1 MSIPAVDIE
10 ALPELPNYTGL
21 FSSSVNPSSA
31 VSASGDL
38 LHQFIHAKALPAT
51 STIELTASSTTPADD
66 RAIPERTQPASPQ
79 AWLGSVELI
88 DTRPMAWLR
97 CVSHGPLHATI
108 AAVHAADDGTPET
121 STSPGA
127 DTPCM
132 PVDTTMDSA
141 LVHAWALHEL
151 GSDAASLLAAS
162 VLPGMAHSEQ
172 ERGTAHRMLLR
183 AAATCAARGHAS
195 AALRLASGLREAV
208 LRRAAAAAQVWL
220 MDGTPMGSAGS
231 ASGTETAVAASLSS
245 PLYTQSWHELLQ
257 CAHGGARLPLQW
269 TDQVRRAAFTASAG
283 SARVVQVMQRRAGWA
298 YAALDACTAC
308 TRRAGSSA
316 VVSLGAGQHGQATT
330 GSMLWTYAMP
340 VRTAAG
346 IHKVP
351 VAHIA
356 NTNLGI
362 RKALRALGIQFHMP
376 LASRALAK
384 RAGAAQ
390 VPPAARDWWWV
401 DGTGQVP
408 TPLRSAGAPAVSAVA
423 SLTAGAALARA
434 DVSSMAV
441 LIGEHAV
448 RQLAVALAADALG
461 IGLVGPRGPAT
472 RLGLVYA
479 PGTGSELTPA
489 GSIAASSPFFGG
501 IRSSCLPRPRGRIR
515 APAVDGTAPM
525 TLHAAEHA
533 GLVPPCV
540 WPSLV
545 QAFGSAHLLEL
556 ITQYCTRLC
565 IPRPARQLRM
575 PPEER
580 SEAAAWL
587 ASNLAAREEHQL
599 APSVTCSQFAPRRK
613 PDPAALVHTHS
624 GKPAM
629 FASREAAAASQ
640 QASASLTVLCPLSAA
655 VLHCIAHHESPAA
668 EQTPQLA
675 QPGPAIATPAPQ
687 RRLRVVSG
695 IGAIAAAME
704 DEPEFADVA
713 EDSPALADT
722 SAMPGDHAIG
732 VLQAQ
737 VKPCPLSSLA
747 AHAAVIQRVL
757 AHACQHL
764 AQPGSAVQLAY
775 PLLERATLRVH
786 VGDARWLRACQVQCS
801 GLTRPASDVRAQAAA
816 AAKQALAE
824 AAQPQENT
832 GTLGGLFS
840 AAQGPEAV
848 RSVLHRV
855 LSPSSIP
862 SAPGRWAAVAAQ
874 LERAVRAALADM
886 FQREPKLAAAALVAG
901 GDEAVAVHS
910 LAWRTLQPAAE
921 ECAACAAIVSRVA
934 GAQSMP
940 ELGSTG
946 ELPEADM
953 SASSDDDDD
962 ELVPASR
969 YHPDALHWL
978 PAGPAGSTLAD
989 LVTLLADADKAATPV
1004 DRGAC
1009 RACEVSAWCLRG
1021 AIQGSADAAPPAWVR
1036 GRAMAALHGQP
1047 VYASPAAQAAA
1058 RATAQVAAK
1067 LAIVVQAL

>member
-1 MSIPAVDIE
+1 
-10 ALPELPNYTGL
+10 
-21 FSSSVNPSSA
+21 
-31 VSASGDL
+31 
-38 LHQFIHAKALPAT
+38 
-51 STIELTASSTTPADD
+51 
-66 RAIPERTQPASPQ
+66 
-79 AWLGSVELI
+79 
-88 DTRPMAWLR
+88 MAWLR

-108 AAVHAADDGTPET
+108 AAVHAADAGAPT
-121 STSPGA
+121 STTSPA
-127 DTPCM
+127 E
-132 PVDTTMDSA
+132 DTTCVPVTTTVDSA
-141 LVHAWALHEL
+141 MVHAWALHEL

-162 VLPGMAHSEQ
+162 VLPGMAHSEL
-172 ERGTAHRMLLR
+172 ERETGHHMLLR

-195 AALRLASGLREAV
+195 AALRLASGLRAAV
-208 LRRAAAAAQVWL
+208 LRRAAAAAHVWL
-220 MDGTPMGSAGS
+220 MDSTPMASAGS
-231 ASGTETAVAASLSS
+231 AAGAEATVTASLTS

-257 CAHGGARLPLQW
+257 CAHGARLPLQW

-283 SARVVQVMQRRAGWA
+283 SARVAQVMQRRAGWA

-340 VRTAAG
+340 VRTATG
-346 IHKVP
+346 VHRIP

-362 RKALRALGIQFHMP
+362 RKALRALGIEFHMP

-390 VPPAARDWWWV
+390 VPSTARDWWWV
-401 DGTGQVP
+401 DGTGQAP

-423 SLTAGAALARA
+423 SLTAGSALARA

-441 LIGEHAV
+441 LIGQHAV

-461 IGLVGPRGPAT
+461 IGLVGPRGPAA

-489 GSIAASSPFFGG
+489 GSIAASGPFFGG

-515 APAVDGTAPM
+515 APAVDGAAPM

-565 IPRPARQLRM
+565 IPRPVRLLRM
-575 PPEER
+575 PPGER
-580 SEAAAWL
+580 GGAAAWL

-629 FASREAAAASQ
+629 FASRDAAAAS
-640 QASASLTVLCPLSAA
+640 QASASLTVLCPLSEA
-655 VLHCIAHHESPAA
+655 VLHCIAHHEPPAA
-668 EQTPQLA
+668 EQTPHLA
-675 QPGPAIATPAPQ
+675 QAGPAIATPAPQ

-695 IGAIAAAME
+695 IGAIAAAMD

-713 EDSPALADT
+713 EDSSALADAG
-722 SAMPGDHAIG
+722 AMPGDHAIG

-747 AHAAVIQRVL
+747 AHVAIIQRVL
-757 AHACQHL
+757 AHASQHL
-764 AQPGSAVQLAY
+764 AQPGSTVQLAY
-775 PLLERATLRVH
+775 PLLDRATLRVH

-801 GLTRPASDVRAQAAA
+801 GLARPASAVRAQAAA

-824 AAQPQENT
+824 ATQPHERA
-832 GTLGGLFS
+832 GASDSLLS
-840 AAQGPEAV
+840 AAQESEAV
-848 RSVLHRV
+848 RSVLQRV

-874 LERAVRAALADM
+874 LESAVRAALADM
-886 FQREPKLAAAALVAG
+886 FQHEAKLAAAALVAG
-901 GDEAVAVHS
+901 SEEAAAVHR
-910 LAWRTLQPAAE
+910 LAWRTLQAAAD

-934 GAQSMP
+934 GAPRAS
-940 ELGSTG
+940 ELGGSG

-953 SASSDDDDD
+953 SASSDDDNDD
-962 ELVPASR
+962 RVPASR
-969 YHPDALHWL
+969 IHPGALRWL
-978 PAGPAGSTLAD
+978 PAGPAGATLAD
-989 LVTLLADADKAATPV
+989 LVTLLADADKAVTPV

-1009 RACEVSAWCLRG
+1009 RACEVSAWCLRD
-1021 AIQGSADAAPPAWVR
+1021 AIQGSVDVTPPAWVR
-1036 GRAMAALHGQP
+1036 GRAMAALYGLS